1 MTSSSRDL
9 VEARRALSEVQGD
22 PERAAQRATAVLARA
37 TATGEARAVAQWALG
52 RSLAERDDV
61 HQSRTLLRDAAATA
75 KRAGFDELEA
85 HIRNSLAVVLMASG
99 HTQQAVRELTRAEQ
113 QLVHDAGR
121 GRIVMQRGLL
131 LTHLGRL
138 TEALADYDEAI
149 PLLREAGDRLAETR
163 TLMDRGIVLTR
174 VGRFDDAAADF
185 DAARTLAAALDQQL
199 MVAGAEH
206 NIGFLHGR
214 RGDVPAALACLD
226 RAGAAYEALGSPARL
241 TSALDSDRCEVLLS
255 AGLAAEAR
263 AAAERSL
270 EAALAGGNQMVAA
283 EARLQLARALLALRD
298 YAPASQ
304 HASDAATSFR
314 RARRYAWAALA
325 DYIALQAD
333 VVAVEEM
340 VTPPPKLLTRARR
353 TAVELERRG
362 WETEALHVR
371 TFVGRV
377 ALALGRVDVAR
388 GELALATRSRRAAP
402 AELRVQTWH
411 AQALLHVAAGRP
423 DSARRALSA
432 GFRVLETHRATL
444 GARDLR
450 AGSGSLGADLARLGL
465 RLALTDG
472 RAADV
477 LSWAERWRAASLVAP
492 SVQPS
497 DDTDL
502 SRDLA
507 RWRHLSLQARE
518 TTLEGRPAGDLVAE
532 IARVEDA
539 IRNRARHA
547 SGAGRPDAFE
557 PLDHKALRAGLRDAV
572 LVAFTEVEGRLYA
585 VRVDEHRSSLHE
597 LGHSAELADEIRY
610 LSFAVRRL
618 ANASTPTGAARLA
631 LDSLHHAAG
640 ALDARL
646 LAPCSLPTDGPV
658 VIVPTGSLH
667 NLLWNALPS
676 LHGRPITVAPSA
688 SFWLRHAGA
697 DGDRPGAGATGPVG
711 LAAGPDLDGGRREVL
726 DLAALYDD
734 ARCVVDDAA
743 TTEAVLDLLGS
754 CSVVHLAA
762 HGTFRADSPMFSSVR
777 LHDGPLSVYELER
790 RRLAARTIV
799 LPACDAGLAS
809 VHIGDELLGTA
820 TALLGLGARSVVAPM
835 AIVPDEATAHVMMA
849 LHRGL
854 RAGQA
859 PAEALALAC
868 TEARERGDRTDIAA
882 ATALACVGTA

>member
-1 MTSSSRDL
+1 MTTSSRDL
-9 VEARRALSEVQGD
+9 VDARRALAEVQRD
-22 PERAAQRATAVLARA
+22 PASAARRATAVLDRA

-52 RSLAERDDV
+52 RSLAERDEV
-61 HQSRTLLRDAAATA
+61 PQARTLLRDAAATA
-75 KRAGFDELEA
+75 RRAGFEELEA
-85 HIRNSLAVVLMASG
+85 HIRNSLAVVLMSSG

-131 LTHLGRL
+131 LMILGRL

-185 DAARTLAAALDQQL
+185 VEAGTLAAALDQEL

-206 NIGFLHGR
+206 NMGFLHGR

-226 RAGAAYEALGSPARL
+226 RARAAYEALGSPARL
-241 TSALDSDRCEVLLS
+241 TSALDSDRCDVLLI

-270 EAALAGGNQMVAA
+270 EAALSGGNQMVAA
-283 EARLQLARALLALRD
+283 EARLLLARALLALREYD
-298 YAPASQ
+298 AASQ
-304 HASDAATSFR
+304 QATDAAVSFR

-333 VVAVEEM
+333 VVAVEEL
-340 VTPPPKLLTRARR
+340 TNPPPKLLARARR
-353 TAVELERRG
+353 TAAELERRG
-362 WETEALHVR
+362 WPTEALHVR

-388 GELALATRSRRAAP
+388 AELALATGAHRHAT
-402 AELRVQTWH
+402 AELRVQAWH
-411 AQALLHVAAGRP
+411 ATALLRVADGRK
-423 DSARRALSA
+423 DAARRALSA
-432 GFRVLETHRATL
+432 GFRELDAHRATL

-465 RLALTDG
+465 RLALAAR
-472 RAADV
+472 RAPDV
-477 LSWAERWRAASLVAP
+477 LAWAERWRAASLVATR
-492 SVQPS
+492 VQPS
-497 DDTDL
+497 DDSEL

-507 RWRHLSLQARE
+507 RWRHLSTQARE
-518 TTLEGRPAGDLVAE
+518 ATLEGRATREVTSE
-532 IARVEDA
+532 IAHLEEA
-539 IRNRARHA
+539 IRDRARHE
-547 SGAGRPDAFE
+547 SGAGHRDGFHA
-557 PLDHKALRAGLRDAV
+557 LDQKALRSRLDDAV

-585 VRVDEHRSSLHE
+585 VRVDASRTSLHD
-597 LGHSAELADEIRY
+597 LGPIADITDEIRF

-618 ANASTPTGAARLA
+618 ANASTPAGAARLA
-631 LDSLHHAAG
+631 LESLTHAGA

-646 LAPCSLPTDGPV
+646 LRPCGLPASGPV

-667 NLLWNALPS
+667 NLLWGALPS
-676 LHGRPITVAPSA
+676 LVGRAVTVAPSA
-688 SFWLRHAGA
+688 SFWLRH
-697 DGDRPGAGATGPVG
+697 GDDDTPSTGPMTVG
-711 LAAGPDLDGGRREVL
+711 LAAGPDLHGGRREVL
-726 DLAALYDD
+726 EVAALYDAPRCLVD
-734 ARCVVDDAA
+734 AAA
-743 TTEAVLDLLGS
+743 TTDGVLDLLGS
-754 CSVVHLAA
+754 CRVVHLAA

-835 AIVPDEATAHVMMA
+835 AIVPDEAMIHVMVA

-854 RAGQA
+854 RSGHA
-859 PAEALALAC
+859 PAVALAAAC
-868 TEARERGDRTDIAA
+868 AEARDRGERTDIAT
-882 ATALACVGTA
+882 ATALACIGTA